1 MSTLIVMK
9 LPRTHRLLTTLVALF
24 GMLFMQWAVA
34 SYACP
39 GLQAGDGSGAARA
52 AQTDMPPMPDCD
64 QQQPDAARPAL
75 CHAHCH
81 DGQASPDRAEAPAV
95 FPAAVLVS
103 TLLAA
108 FEPLVEDSSPDAE
121 PPSFLH
127 RATAPPVSIRH
138 CCLRL

>member
-1 MSTLIVMK
+1 MSTLIAMK
-9 LPRTHRLLTTLVALF
+9 LSRPHRLLTALVALF

-39 GLQAGDGSGAARA
+39 SLQAGNGSGAAQA

-64 QQQPDAARPAL
+64 QQEPDAARPAL

-81 DGQASPDRAEAPAV
+81 DGEASPDRAEAPAV

-103 TLLAA
+103 FLPVAP
-108 FEPLVEDSSPDAE
+108 EPFVADSSLDAE
-121 PPSFLH
+121 ALSFLH

>member
-1 MSTLIVMK
+1 MSTLIAMN
-9 LPRTHRLLTTLVALF
+9 LSRPHRLLTALVALF

-34 SYACP
+34 AYVCP
-39 GLQAGDGSGAARA
+39 ALQVGDGNAA
-52 AQTDMPPMPDCD
+52 AQAAQNDMPPMPDCD
-64 QQQPDAARPAL
+64 QQQPDVAQPAL

-103 TLLAA
+103 ILPAA
-108 FEPLVEDSSPDAE
+108 FEPLFADSSPDAE
-121 PPSFLH
+121 PLSFLH

>member
-1 MSTLIVMK
+1 MK
-9 LPRTHRLLTTLVALF
+9 PLRTRRLLSALVALL

-39 GLQAGDGSGAARA
+39 GWQAGSDGGAAQA
-52 AQTDMPPMPDCD
+52 AQPDMPPMPDCD
-64 QQQPDAARPAL
+64 QQPPDAARSAL

-81 DGQASPDRAEAPAV
+81 DGQASPDRAEAPVV
-95 FPAAVLVS
+95 FPAAVIVS
-103 TLLAA
+103 TLPAA
-108 FEPLVEDSSPDAE
+108 PEPLVADASPDAE

>member
-1 MSTLIVMK
+1 MK
-9 LPRTHRLLTTLVALF
+9 LSRSHRLLTALVALF

-39 GLQAGDGSGAARA
+39 GLQAGGDSGV
-52 AQTDMPPMPDCD
+52 AQPAQAGMASMPDCD
-64 QQQPDAARPAL
+64 QQADAAQPAL

-81 DGQASPDRAEAPAV
+81 DGEASLDKAEAPAV
-95 FPAAVLVS
+95 FPAAVIVW
-103 TLLAA
+103 TLAA
-108 FEPLVEDSSPDAE
+108 APGPLIAGSLPGTE

-127 RATAPPVSIRH
+127 RATAPPISIRH